1 MLNKECYANDDLL
14 NFALPNDGV
23 AEVSK
28 GSDAVLK
35 YELSTFVCEGQY
47 EQGLVR
53 ILDSYLANLAHD
65 TQPAAWIS
73 GFYGSGK
80 SHLVKML
87 AYLWTNTPL
96 QDGTLPRDVKPLPA
110 EVQNL
115 LIVTGDPIPT
125 AERDEVK
132 SVYQFNSRKMTH
144 FIRGLEKK
152 GAIHPFH
159 VFGALNINAI
169 NFDAELG
176 RAEKK
181 IEKGMQGLLTQPV
194 LSRRGLENLRRAK
207 TSLNCYILGGIIPVI
222 SERNARFMNSEV
234 NGIDVEEALIQR
246 YVGLNREEAE
256 NLALEVSV
264 EIGKA
269 IARSADGFYVI
280 TPFNLVSRIVEAIRD
295 GHVIS

>member
-1 MLNKECYANDDLL
+1 M
-14 NFALPNDGV
+14 G
-23 AEVSK
+23 
-28 GSDAVLK
+28 
-35 YELSTFVCEGQY
+35 LS
-47 EQGLVR
+47 
-53 ILDSYLANLAHD
+53 A
-65 TQPAAWIS
+65 
-73 GFYGSGK
+73 
-80 SHLVKML
+80 
-87 AYLWTNTPL
+87 
-96 QDGTLPRDVKPLPA
+96 A

-132 SVYQFNSRKMTH
+132 SVYQFNSRKMVH

-152 GAIHPFH
+152 GEIHPFH

-207 TSLNCYILGGIIPVI
+207 TSLNCYILGGIMPVI

-246 YVGLNREEAE
+246 YMGLNREEAE

-264 EIGKA
+264 EIGKE
-269 IARSADGFYVI
+269 IADSADGFYVI
-280 TPFNLVSRIVEAIRD
+280 TPFNRVSLVSRIVEAIRD